1 MFPVTLED
9 TEGNVLTVYPPCYGF
24 LQLRNYNGGADEG
37 DDGKYDEYFEPN
49 TYEATRGWN
58 MHVKVWSEASNI
70 RSADG
75 QDCLLSDEMDMCD
88 IKHIWNSGTHLDML
102 GFLSYRDK
110 KPVTKGLGWGN
121 IDQEGELKNNIERWN
136 DKNPEYQTTPR
147 AVLEAMEAFVD
158 KDRPSCLR
166 WHEKGFMGVATE
178 NVHADRCLFY
188 LMLDRTFY
196 CEDEESQVETFLHK
210 WLVEGWTILQAYV
223 YSRMVSTYTN
233 LLGETKTTLVG
244 NDWDACIFP
253 ASLFTV
259 GMADKYTEAFKV
271 PWRQQSYNHGC
282 GHFRDEDFKWIS
294 YENNETSD
302 LRVNNSMFLPVMHP
316 DLVKSGSET
325 LECDNLLV
333 NFVRRVSK
341 GERTADKLLYGNR
354 IETKDMF
361 NIYNIIQRFSSGTLD
376 QSSEYSVVPS
386 SEWDG
391 IMSGLFLGK

>member
-9 TEGNVLTVYPPCYGF
+9 TEGNVLTVHPPCYGF
-24 LQLRNYNGGADEG
+24 LQLRNYNGGVDE
-37 DDGKYDEYFEPN
+37 DDYEDEYFDPN
-49 TYEATRGWN
+49 MYEATHGWN
-58 MHVKVWSEASNI
+58 MHVRVWSEEANV

-75 QDCLLSDEMDMCD
+75 EEFLLSREMDMCK
-88 IKHIWNSGTHLDML
+88 IKHIWNSGTHMKML
-102 GFLSYRDK
+102 GFRRWRDE
-110 KPVTKGLGWGN
+110 KPVSADLGWGA
-121 IDQEGELKNNIERWN
+121 IDHEGELKNNIEHWN
-136 DKNPEYQTTPR
+136 DKNPEYQTSPR

-178 NVHADRCLFY
+178 NVPADRCLFY

-196 CEDEESQVETFLHK
+196 CDDEESQVETFLHK

-233 LLGETKTTLVG
+233 LLGETKATLVG

-259 GMADKYTEAFKV
+259 GMADKYAEAFQV
-271 PWRQQSYNHGC
+271 PWRQQSYRDGC
-282 GHFRDEDFKWIS
+282 GHFRDEDFKWIH
-294 YENNETSD
+294 YENDETAE

-316 DLVKSGSET
+316 DLVENESEI
-325 LECDNLLV
+325 LKCDNLLI
-333 NFVRRVSK
+333 NFTRRVSK
-341 GERTADKLLYGNR
+341 DERTANSLIYGIR
-354 IETKDMF
+354 AETKDLF
-361 NIYNIIQRFSSGTLD
+361 NIYNIVQRFSSGTMD
-376 QSSEYSVVPS
+376 QSSVYSVIPS

>member
-9 TEGNVLTVYPPCYGF
+9 TEGNVLTVNPPCYGF
-24 LQLRNYNGGADEG
+24 LQLRNYNGGVDE
-37 DDGKYDEYFEPN
+37 DDDEDDDYFDPN
-49 TYEATRGWN
+49 MYEATHGWN
-58 MHVKVWSEASNI
+58 MHVRVWHEEANV

-75 QDCLLSDEMDMCD
+75 EEFLLSREMDMCK
-88 IKHIWNSGTHLDML
+88 IKHIWNSGTHMKML
-102 GFLSYRDK
+102 GFRRWRDEKHVAEALSWCSYEDEDT
-110 KPVTKGLGWGN
+110 PP
-121 IDQEGELKNNIERWN
+121 KNNIDRWN
-136 DKNPEYQTTPR
+136 SKNPEHQTTPR

-178 NVHADRCLFY
+178 NVPADRCLFY

-233 LLGETKTTLVG
+233 LLGETKATLVG

-259 GMADKYTEAFKV
+259 GMADKYAEAFQV
-271 PWRQQSYNHGC
+271 PWRQQSYRDGC
-282 GHFRDEDFKWIS
+282 GHFRDEDFKWIH
-294 YENNETSD
+294 YENDETAE

-316 DLVKSGSET
+316 DLVESESET
-325 LECDNLLV
+325 LKCDNLLI
-333 NFVRRVSK
+333 NFTRRVSK
-341 GERTADKLLYGNR
+341 DERTTNRLIYGIR
-354 IETKDMF
+354 AETKDLF
-361 NIYNIIQRFSSGTLD
+361 NIYNIVQRFSSGTLD
-376 QSSEYSVVPS
+376 QSSEYSVIPS

-391 IMSGLFLGK
+391 VMSGLFLGK